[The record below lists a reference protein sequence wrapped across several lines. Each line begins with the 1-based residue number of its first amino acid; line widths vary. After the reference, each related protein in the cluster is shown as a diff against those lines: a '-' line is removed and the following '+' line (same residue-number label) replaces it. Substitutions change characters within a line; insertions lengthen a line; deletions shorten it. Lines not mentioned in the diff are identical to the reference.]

1 MTSRIAADRLEGGRG
16 NKVSSSSPIATPWKT
31 YQVGYMTTQ
40 VLHLSWSLR
49 PPNFPG
55 RNLVGRLITFI
66 VRTNGPARACS
77 RHRSGSDLC
86 SLVRAFAQALHVTTA
101 ASFIPSSRPLLRS
114 FTGWQIGN
122 TKLHLDTLLRIHQ
135 FNTSVFLL
143 SRRFLS
149 TGNFD
154 TDMPAATAS
163 CHLIPESITTR
174 GSSCRSFCLTGVF
187 IFHNSDSGSLEVSVS
202 SVALCTSLGRVHN
215 GEG

>member
-86 SLVRAFAQALHVTTA
+86 SLVRAFAL
-101 ASFIPSSRPLLRS
+101 ASFARDNRRQLYSE
-114 FTGWQIGN
+114 FTSVAGKFYRMANWQYQVACGYSP
-122 TKLHLDTLLRIHQ
+122 K
-135 FNTSVFLL
+135 NTS
-143 SRRFLS
+143 
-149 TGNFD
+149 
-154 TDMPAATAS
+154 
-163 CHLIPESITTR
+163 IQYI
-174 GSSCRSFCLTGVF
+174 SF
-187 IFHNSDSGSLEVSVS
+187 SVKP
-202 SVALCTSLGRVHN
+202 SVPLYWKL
-215 GEG
+215 